1 MAATTSVGTVAGT
14 IISVSA
20 VLPATNNIAGYT
32 ALTFTPIGNIEDG
45 GEHGREYAEV
55 TFNPIDTRGTQKYKG
70 SFNEGSKTLSI
81 GYNSD
86 DAGMIILK
94 TALTSD
100 NDYSFKVAYP
110 NGDIDFFRAKVMT
123 LTKAT
128 GSVDSIFMASVT
140 LAITTD
146 SAGIG
151 IVEKLS
157 T

>member
-1 MAATTSVGTVAGT
+1 MAVTTSVGTVAGT
-14 IISVSA
+14 TIGVSA
-20 VLPATNNIAGYT
+20 VLPATYDVAGYS
-32 ALTFTPIGNIEDG
+32 ALTFTNIGNIEDG

-55 TFNPIDTRGTQKYKG
+55 TFNPIDTRGTQKFKG

-86 DAGMIILK
+86 DAGMVILK

-100 NDYSFKVAYP
+100 NDYAFSVAYP
-110 NGDIDFFRAKVMT
+110 NGDIDYFAAKVMT

-128 GSVDSIFMASVT
+128 GGVDSIRMASVT
-140 LAITTD
+140 LAITTN
-146 SAGIG
+146 SAGVG